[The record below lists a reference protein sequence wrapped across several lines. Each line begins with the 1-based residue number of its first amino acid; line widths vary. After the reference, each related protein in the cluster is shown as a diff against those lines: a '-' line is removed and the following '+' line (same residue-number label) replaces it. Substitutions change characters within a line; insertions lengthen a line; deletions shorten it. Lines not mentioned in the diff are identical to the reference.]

1 FGMSKEEIKQI
12 AVSGVQLVRDLLPE
26 LEGTEVQL
34 EYSPESFSDTELDY
48 ALEVCEAVM
57 DTWGP
62 TEKNPIILNL
72 PATVELFS
80 ANVHADQIEW
90 FSRKVK
96 NREKV
101 TLSLHTHNDRGTG
114 TAATEL
120 GLMAGADRV
129 EGTLFGNGE
138 RTGNLDIVTVALNMY
153 SQGVHPELELSELD
167 AIREAYER
175 VTGMTVHDRHP
186 YGGDLVF
193 TAFSGSHQ
201 DAIKKGMDLRVKEG
215 DDDGNRWQVPYLSID
230 PRDLGRNYE
239 AIIRINSQSGK
250 GGVAYVLSR
259 QYGID
264 LPKPM
269 HPEVGL
275 IVNDAA
281 DAQARELSVEEV
293 HEIFRREFLENYS
306 PLKLISYETI
316 KKPEEDEVTCEA
328 TVSLNG
334 EEHVI
339 SGEGN
344 GPINAFVNALKSIE
358 LKDFKLTDYRQHSIG
373 GGSAT
378 ESASYVQLQTKVGRA
393 AYGCGIDSSIER
405 SGLLALVSAFNR
417 TRS

>member
-1 FGMSKEEIKQI
+1 
-12 AVSGVQLVRDLLPE
+12 
-26 LEGTEVQL
+26 
-34 EYSPESFSDTELDY
+34 
-48 ALEVCEAVM
+48 
-57 DTWGP
+57 
-62 TEKNPIILNL
+62 
-72 PATVELFS
+72 
-80 ANVHADQIEW
+80 
-90 FSRKVK
+90 
-96 NREKV
+96 
-101 TLSLHTHNDRGTG
+101 
-114 TAATEL
+114 
-120 GLMAGADRV
+120 
-129 EGTLFGNGE
+129 
-138 RTGNLDIVTVALNMY
+138 
-153 SQGVHPELELSELD
+153 
-167 AIREAYER
+167 
-175 VTGMTVHDRHP
+175 MTVHDRHP

-230 PRDLGRNYE
+230 PRDLGRSYE

-259 QYGID
+259 EYGID

-275 IVNDAA
+275 IVNAVA
-281 DAQARELSVEEV
+281 DAQSRELSVEEV
-293 HEIFRREFLENYS
+293 HEIFRREFLENHS
-306 PLKLISYETI
+306 PLELMSYETI
-316 KKPEEDEVTCEA
+316 KKPGEDEVTCEA

-339 SGEGN
+339 SDEGN
-344 GPINAFVNALKSIE
+344 GPINAFVNALESID

-378 ESASYVQLQTKVGRA
+378 ESASYVQLQTKAGRV

-417 TRS
+417 TRP